1 MRPLD
6 TEIWCGLL
14 APLWSAAVPSDY
26 TQHLGWPTLSC
37 NLLLRSALCGD
48 RAAWAQWLDEFGL
61 DRASWSEV
69 RLLAAV
75 AARSDLD
82 VEPRVRGVQKFIWT
96 QTHAQITPAFG
107 ALQALDRADIPLLL
121 LKGAARI
128 AVCPAVA
135 AQRLIRDLDVLVPLP
150 QAAAAF
156 DVLCANGW
164 ELRGW
169 QVALRQHD
177 ALAHHA
183 WALSFGRSEIDV
195 HHYSNFLNRSED
207 IDDGL
212 WSRSLSVEWHK
223 VRVRVPAQSDALAL
237 ALIHGVRYS
246 AERAA
251 DWVLDACAVLDAPRE
266 CDIWSPLLREVR
278 QRRVEF
284 VALAGLTYLSTLR
297 EIPSEVLGEL
307 RAAAEQHHRSLKI
320 YTSLPCVLH
329 SIIDL

>member
-1 MRPLD
+1 
-6 TEIWCGLL
+6 
-14 APLWSAAVPSDY
+14 
-26 TQHLGWPTLSC
+26 
-37 NLLLRSALCGD
+37 
-48 RAAWAQWLDEFGL
+48 
-61 DRASWSEV
+61 
-69 RLLAAV
+69 
-75 AARSDLD
+75 
-82 VEPRVRGVQKFIWT
+82 VQKFVWT

-107 ALQALDRADIPLLL
+107 ALQALDRAGIPLLL

-156 DVLCANGW
+156 DVLCENGW

-169 QVALRQHD
+169 QVALRKHD
-177 ALAHHA
+177 PLAHHA
-183 WALSFGRSEIDV
+183 WALSSGRSEIDV
-195 HHYSNFLNRSED
+195 HHYSNFLNRSEG
-207 IDDGL
+207 IDAGL
-212 WSRSLSVEWHK
+212 WDRAQALVWHG
-223 VRVRVPAQSDALAL
+223 VRVKVPARSDALAL

-246 AERAA
+246 AEHCA

-297 EIPSEVLGEL
+297 EIPGEVLGDL
-307 RAAAEQHHRSLKI
+307 KAAAERQHRNLKI

-329 SIIDL
+329 SIIEL